1 MAKPKPTSGKKTT
14 PKARPQSEKS
24 APNPGGT
31 NNNSY
36 WKPVTAMLLVLGAVF
51 FIYRPA
57 LQHDFTNWDDAV
69 YVTENPLFL
78 YPSAENKAAIW
89 TQPVSLNY
97 HPLTMYSLSMDY
109 HASRPGALPPAR
121 PFIATNI
128 MLHILNTLLVFFFA
142 FLLSG
147 RLWEVGVLCA
157 AIFGIH
163 PMHVE
168 SVAWISERKDVL
180 YGFFFIAALI
190 SYLQYIRSKGL
201 GWLALTLG
209 LFVLSCLSKAMAVAL
224 PLVLVLIDYYEGR
237 ILSSGKLNVRAVIE
251 KLPFFAISLV
261 FGLMAFKIQSE
272 GAISKFEV
280 FSVFNRFVFASYGF
294 VMYWYKFLVPFPLT
308 TFYPY
313 PDGATKGD
321 LPAYFYAMPVLT
333 LLILGAAVWSMRKTR
348 LGLFSVGF
356 YFATV
361 AFVLQFVSVGVVIM
375 ADRYSYIPYIGVAF
389 LLSMLFSASWRSEL
403 PSISRWRLPALFVT
417 STLLAVFFFR
427 AQAQVGVWK
436 NSETLWTNVLQY
448 YPNATEAYKSRGN
461 FYGKTGK
468 IDAALADLQ
477 QAAAK
482 GSRDA
487 GVFNGL
493 GNCYGMKNELDK
505 AMEAYN
511 QGIALN
517 ADNGELFFNRGIT
530 HDKKHQYAEAIADY
544 QQALLYLPAKKY
556 QIVSARGYAYLM
568 NKQFAEAIAD
578 FDVILQLPDP
588 TAELYHNRA
597 IAKFNLKDY
606 TGATK
611 DLERAAQ
618 LAPNDANI
626 QKNLGV
632 LRGLSAGK

>member
-1 MAKPKPTSGKKTT
+1 MA
-14 PKARPQSEKS
+14 
-24 APNPGGT
+24 
-31 NNNSY
+31 Y
-36 WKPVTAMLLVLGAVF
+36 
-51 FIYRPA
+51 
-57 LQHDFTNWDDAV
+57 
-69 YVTENPLFL
+69 
-78 YPSAENKAAIW
+78 
-89 TQPVSLNY
+89 
-97 HPLTMYSLSMDY
+97 
-109 HASRPGALPPAR
+109 
-121 PFIATNI
+121 
-128 MLHILNTLLVFFFA
+128 
-142 FLLSG
+142 
-147 RLWEVGVLCA
+147 
-157 AIFGIH
+157 
-163 PMHVE
+163 
-168 SVAWISERKDVL
+168 
-180 YGFFFIAALI
+180 
-190 SYLQYIRSKGL
+190 
-201 GWLALTLG
+201 
-209 LFVLSCLSKAMAVAL
+209 
-224 PLVLVLIDYYEGR
+224 
-237 ILSSGKLNVRAVIE
+237 
-251 KLPFFAISLV
+251 
-261 FGLMAFKIQSE
+261 KIQSA

-313 PDGATKGD
+313 PDGATEGN
-321 LPAYFYAMPVLT
+321 LPAYFYAMPILT

-348 LGLFSVGF
+348 LALFSVGF

-375 ADRYSYIPYIGVAF
+375 ADRYSYIPYIGIAF
-389 LLSMLFSASWRSEL
+389 LLSMLFSASWRSEV
-403 PSISRWRLPALFVT
+403 PKVARWRLPALFLM

-427 AQAQVGVWK
+427 AQVQVGVWK

-468 IDAALADLQ
+468 IEAALADLQ
-477 QAAAK
+477 QAAVK

-493 GNCYGMKNELDK
+493 GNCYGMKNDLDK

-544 QQALLYLPAKKY
+544 QQALQYLPAKKY
-556 QIVSARGYAYLM
+556 QIMSARGYAYLM
-568 NKQFAEAIAD
+568 NKQYAEAVAD
-578 FDVILQLPDP
+578 FDVVLQLPDP

-606 TGATK
+606 AGATK

-618 LAPNDANI
+618 LAPEDPNI

-632 LRGLSAGK
+632 LRRLSSEK